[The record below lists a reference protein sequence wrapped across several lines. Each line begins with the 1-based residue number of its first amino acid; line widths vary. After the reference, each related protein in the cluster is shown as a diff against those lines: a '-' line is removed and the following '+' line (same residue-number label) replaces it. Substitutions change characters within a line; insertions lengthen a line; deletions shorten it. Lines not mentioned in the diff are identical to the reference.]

1 MMRLI
6 TKLLGFG
13 LIIIGIYWLSQG
25 ILFTNRSAYYWW
37 QTIPATGAVILL
49 LAGLWVVF
57 NGKSSDRNWAWI
69 LIGGAI
75 ALIFM
80 SGGIVIRPTSLWD
93 FLIGFSALF
102 GGSKLITAR
111 SLIF

>member
-1 MMRLI
+1 MKGI
-6 TKLLGFG
+6 VSKLLGLG

-25 ILFTNRSAYYWW
+25 ILFTTRSAYYWW
-37 QTIPATGAVILL
+37 QTIPAAGSVILL
-49 LAGLWVVF
+49 LAGLWVLF
-57 NGKSSDRNWAWI
+57 NGRRSDRNRAWI

-93 FLIGFSALF
+93 FLIGFSALIS
-102 GGSKLITAR
+102 GYKLTNQR
-111 SLIF
+111 QY

>member
-1 MMRLI
+1 MLMKGILSR
-6 TKLLGFG
+6 LLGLG

-25 ILFTNRSAYYWW
+25 ILFTTRSAYYWW
-37 QTIPATGAVILL
+37 QTIPAAGSVILL
-49 LAGLWVVF
+49 LAGLWVLF
-57 NGKSSDRNWAWI
+57 NGRRSDRNRAWI

-102 GGSKLITAR
+102 GGYKLIN
-111 SLIF
+111 

>member
-1 MMRLI
+1 MKGLVS
-6 TKLLGFG
+6 KLLGLG

-25 ILFTNRSAYYWW
+25 ILFTTRTAYYWW
-37 QTIPATGAVILL
+37 QTIPATGSVILF
-49 LAGLWVVF
+49 LAGLWMLF
-57 NGKSSDRNWAWI
+57 NGGRRNSNRAWI

-102 GGSKLITAR
+102 GGYKL
-111 SLIF
+111 LN